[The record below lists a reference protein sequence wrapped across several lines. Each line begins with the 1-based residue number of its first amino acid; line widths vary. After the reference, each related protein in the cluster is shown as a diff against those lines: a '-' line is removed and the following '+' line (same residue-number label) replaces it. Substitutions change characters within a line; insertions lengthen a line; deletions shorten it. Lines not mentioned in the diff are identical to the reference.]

1 MSGNSMKHVS
11 EYQYYV
17 TTLRKQARILDLIS
31 DALILCDFD
40 NKITY
45 WNRTAERQYGWV
57 AEEAIGRH
65 LDELLKTNS
74 PIPVDKIVALLIQEG
89 LWEGEVVQTHRNGSQ
104 LIVWSHCA
112 LLKDEKE
119 RITGILQINRDMTE
133 QKQKEEQIRNLSM
146 TDELTGIYNRRGFL
160 AFSQQQLKIANRM
173 KKGTNLFFADMDG
186 LKWINDNFG
195 HQEGDRAIID
205 VANIFKNTFR
215 ESDIVARM
223 GGDEFAVI
231 GIEAIHVDAEVLA
244 ARLQENI
251 ERRNKENTRPY
262 KLSISVGV
270 VRYNPEN
277 PCSVEE
283 LLDQADKLMYEQKR
297 NKKERMKMEEGRR

>member
-1 MSGNSMKHVS
+1 
-11 EYQYYV
+11 
-17 TTLRKQARILDLIS
+17 
-31 DALILCDFD
+31 
-40 NKITY
+40 
-45 WNRTAERQYGWV
+45 
-57 AEEAIGRH
+57 
-65 LDELLKTNS
+65 
-74 PIPVDKIVALLIQEG
+74 
-89 LWEGEVVQTHRNGSQ
+89 
-104 LIVWSHCA
+104 
-112 LLKDEKE
+112 
-119 RITGILQINRDMTE
+119 
-133 QKQKEEQIRNLSM
+133 
-146 TDELTGIYNRRGFL
+146 
-160 AFSQQQLKIANRM
+160 
-173 KKGTNLFFADMDG
+173 MDG